1 MASDPLTPMPAH
13 RTPAAPSRHEVQI
26 HVPGILKILGE
37 ALYTKPEVALRE
49 LLQNAHDSI
58 VRRRLQS
65 PAGTHVPPGR
75 IVVTPDA
82 RRGFL
87 ALADNGSG
95 LTLAE
100 IHEFL
105 ATVGKGY
112 TALLRDE
119 LSFSDPESAAE
130 LIGQFGLGLLS
141 AFLIAD
147 EVIVDTRSA
156 LTDEAFLWRSRGDGT
171 YTVEPGNRDEA
182 GTTVRLKIKS
192 TCNETGAGTG
202 ILDAA
207 HLRDVLKTYADFLPV
222 PIQLADDPQPVNAL
236 HAPWH
241 RRDGDGDGGD
251 SSEEAYRA
259 FLKHRFPQ
267 LDPLAIIPL
276 ADVQVTQQREP
287 VTIPLG
293 GVLCIPADSS
303 LSTGEYGDVCVYVR
317 RMLVEENCQ
326 DLLPPWARFVTG
338 VVDSPALSP
347 TASRESVRRDAIFHS
362 LREAIGSRI
371 LDHLETLALT
381 DPERFRTIVGAHN
394 ELIKAWALNCPA
406 IFPQVVELVVF
417 ATGHGPLTLK
427 EIHAR
432 VQQAY
437 EAGRLKIGWKA
448 RPLYYTEDRAGSA
461 QARLLL
467 ESRGVPVI
475 DAAHGWELLFLERYA
490 ELQHDVDLVRVQAG
504 EQSVFLDPPRPAAH
518 YRALLEA
525 CELQGIRAVAAQFEP
540 KQLPALLVLDED
552 EHQVMTARRLAE
564 RVDIIGQ
571 LREVV
576 EDIAGSL
583 DDEFTRRGVLY
594 LNAAHPLIERLTER
608 DADDEGLNVT
618 VSLLY
623 AHAALLEQRSMTRES
638 ALRLFTESA
647 DAMRHFLQARR
658 K

>member
-1 MASDPLTPMPAH
+1 M
-13 RTPAAPSRHEVQI
+13 
-26 HVPGILKILGE
+26 
-37 ALYTKPEVALRE
+37 
-49 LLQNAHDSI
+49 
-58 VRRRLQS
+58 
-65 PAGTHVPPGR
+65 
-75 IVVTPDA
+75 
-82 RRGFL
+82 
-87 ALADNGSG
+87 
-95 LTLAE
+95 
-100 IHEFL
+100 
-105 ATVGKGY
+105 
-112 TALLRDE
+112 
-119 LSFSDPESAAE
+119 
-130 LIGQFGLGLLS
+130 
-141 AFLIAD
+141 
-147 EVIVDTRSA
+147 
-156 LTDEAFLWRSRGDGT
+156 
-171 YTVEPGNRDEA
+171 
-182 GTTVRLKIKS
+182 
-192 TCNETGAGTG
+192 
-202 ILDAA
+202 
-207 HLRDVLKTYADFLPV
+207 
-222 PIQLADDPQPVNAL
+222 
-236 HAPWH
+236 
-241 RRDGDGDGGD
+241 
-251 SSEEAYRA
+251 
-259 FLKHRFPQ
+259 
-267 LDPLAIIPL
+267 AIIPL

-293 GVLCIPADSS
+293 GVLCIPDKSS

-317 RMLVEENCQ
+317 RMMVEENCQ

-381 DPERFRTIVGAHN
+381 DPECFRTIVGAHN

-406 IFPQVVELVVF
+406 IFPQVAELVVF

-525 CELQGIRAVAAQFEP
+525 CELQGIRALAAQFEP

-608 DADDEGLNVT
+608 AADDEGLNVT

-623 AHAALLEQRSMTRES
+623 SHAALLEQRSMTRES